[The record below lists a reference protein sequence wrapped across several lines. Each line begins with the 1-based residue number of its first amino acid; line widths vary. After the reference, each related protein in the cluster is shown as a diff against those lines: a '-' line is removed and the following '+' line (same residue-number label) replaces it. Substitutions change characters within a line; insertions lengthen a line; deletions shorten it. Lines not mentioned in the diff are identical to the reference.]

1 MVCKARKVHTIS
13 WIYQKLFLRLL
24 PRQID
29 SRSWERDIYMY
40 LKLFATGMRIYTFR
54 KYTPRLAVVTWIHF
68 VTLLSRRTIKT
79 YLKIY
84 VLTMLSATWTSIL
97 LFISFVHSSSSRSF
111 TIDYE
116 NDVFLKDGEPF
127 RYISGSFHYFRVAE
141 FYWKDRLAKMKAA
154 GLNTLQTWVKKHI
167 CWWL

>member
-1 MVCKARKVHTIS
+1 MLPVCGSI
-13 WIYQKLFLRLL
+13 LL
-24 PRQID
+24 ENIRRGLQL
-29 SRSWERDIYMY
+29 SRDTFRDI
-40 LKLFATGMRIYTFR
+40 I
-54 KYTPRLAVVTWIHF
+54 VTQNHKNIPQDLR
-68 VTLLSRRTIKT
+68 V
-79 YLKIY
+79 
-84 VLTMLSATWTSIL
+84 TMLSATWTSIL

-154 GLNTLQTWVKKHI
+154 GLNTLQT
-167 CWWL
+167 